1 MTRRNMFWGIGL
13 LLLLAGGVCI
23 AQQVYMT
30 RLAHTSFERY
40 YAFRGCV
47 RLIDRTDT
55 YGDCE
60 TANGQRIK
68 LVLIADEW
76 YLDGDGPGIW

>member
-1 MTRRNMFWGIGL
+1 MTRRNMFWGVGL
-13 LLLLAGGVCI
+13 LLLLAGGMFV
-23 AQQVYMT
+23 AYQVYTT

-47 RLIDRTDT
+47 RLIDRADT

-60 TANGQRIK
+60 ITNGQHIK
-68 LVLIADEW
+68 LVLIAGEW